1 MKHLGHLFFFSIALC
16 ISMQLNAVTY
26 CAPSAWGY
34 GAGATGGGS
43 ASPTLVKDASG
54 LKNAIAKGSNKVVII
69 TQDITVSGQIS
80 STATN
85 ITIMAVNGAKLI
97 STQQNSDK
105 SGILYLKGSNIIL
118 RNLTFEGPGAYDCD
132 GNDNLCL
139 DGATKVWVDHCDF
152 QDGCDGNF
160 DIKGKSDNISVT
172 WCRFRYLKKP
182 KAGGSGGADD
192 HRFTNLV
199 GSDSSDKPGDGT
211 YNITYGYCW
220 WDEGCKQRM
229 TRCRNASQHFLNCY
243 WNSSVAD
250 YYIGPENADCYIEG
264 CVFDGKPAKS
274 KIFYENYSGKNGAKF
289 INCTSKNGVPSNVS
303 NRTVLTPTYSY
314 TALTAAE
321 AKTAIT
327 NTTCGA
333 GATLTVT
340 EKGAVSS
347 SCDGNND
354 NPTPMVYT
362 VTWNATDNGGTC
374 SIAST
379 KVTEGEAIGTLPTAT
394 RSGYTFNGWYTSAT
408 GGTKIT
414 TATVVTKNV
423 TYYAQF
429 TLISGGENTDTPV
442 TSNLTWNFSTTDFTV
457 LEGAISTNTTVKGLT
472 IVANSSKPVTL
483 ATSEKTINDI
493 TFTHT
498 LKFGGSGN
506 ADYRHLS
513 FDVTGK
519 CTIEVYLISANTSEE
534 RTLNIYS
541 GSFGGTL
548 LTTMPAALTAT
559 KQTYDYTGGASTI
572 TMGSANSGINLY
584 AINLIY
590 PTTGD
595 DNTGDNNPGDEDKPT
610 TPTTPVEGDCCIN
623 LGLGEEPTVANG
635 GIPADFDKVVITA
648 ELAKG
653 TWENGFLNMG
663 GNADIITF
671 DFSAYNS
678 TITAVTFDVTIPN
691 WTSEKNTIAYHWNND
706 ENTTTTVDSK
716 NKQDITLAAPANAK
730 SFTIQRSAGTGTRIS
745 QVCFDLKSSV
755 SNPTGLDN
763 TETKSNAIKVI
774 QNGQILIIRDGK
786 TYNLLGHCIE

>member
-34 GAGATGGGS
+34 GASATGGGS
-43 ASPTLVKDASG
+43 ATPTLVKDASG
-54 LKNAIAKGSNKVVII
+54 LKSAISKGNKVVII
-69 TQDITVSGQIS
+69 TQNITVSSQIS
-80 STATN
+80 SSASN

-97 STQQNSDK
+97 STQQNSSN
-105 SGILYLKGSNIIL
+105 SGIFYLKGSNIIL

-160 DIKGKSDNISVT
+160 DIKGKTDNITVT

-199 GSDSSDKPGDGT
+199 GSDSSDKPSDGT

-250 YYIGPENADCYIEG
+250 YYVGPENADCYFEG
-264 CVFDGKPAKS
+264 CIFDGKPAKN
-274 KIFYENYSGKNGAKF
+274 KIFYENYGGKNGAKF
-289 INCTSKNGVPSNVS
+289 INCTSKNGVPADITKRS
-303 NRTVLTPTYSY
+303 VLTPTYSY

-327 NTTCGA
+327 NSTCGA

-340 EKGAVSS
+340 DKGAVSS

-354 NPTPMVYT
+354 NPG
-362 VTWNATDNGGTC
+362 NNDN
-374 SIAST
+374 
-379 KVTEGEAIGTLPTAT
+379 
-394 RSGYTFNGWYTSAT
+394 T
-408 GGTKIT
+408 G
-414 TATVVTKNV
+414 
-423 TYYAQF
+423 
-429 TLISGGENTDTPV
+429 
-442 TSNLTWNFSTTDFTV
+442 
-457 LEGAISTNTTVKGLT
+457 
-472 IVANSSKPVTL
+472 
-483 ATSEKTINDI
+483 ND
-493 TFTHT
+493 
-498 LKFGGSGN
+498 N
-506 ADYRHLS
+506 
-513 FDVTGK
+513 
-519 CTIEVYLISANTSEE
+519 
-534 RTLNIYS
+534 
-541 GSFGGTL
+541 
-548 LTTMPAALTAT
+548 
-559 KQTYDYTGGASTI
+559 
-572 TMGSANSGINLY
+572 
-584 AINLIY
+584 
-590 PTTGD
+590 TGD
-595 DNTGDNNPGDEDKPT
+595 DNTGNED

-623 LGLGEEPTVANG
+623 LGLGEEPTVANK
-635 GIPADFDKVVITA
+635 GIPADFAQVVVTA

-653 TWENGFLNMG
+653 TWDNGYLNMG

-678 TITAVTFDVTIPN
+678 TIIAVTFDVTIPN
-691 WTSEKNTIAYHWNND
+691 WTSEKNTIAYHWNDNK
-706 ENTTTTVDSK
+706 NSTATIDSK

-745 QVCFDLKSSV
+745 KVCFDLKSAAT
-755 SNPTGLDN
+755 NPTGLDN
-763 TETKSNAIKVI
+763 TEMESNASKVI
-774 QNGQILIIRDGK
+774 RNGQIFIIRDGK
-786 TYNLLGHCIE
+786 TYNIFGHCVE

>member
-43 ASPTLVKDASG
+43 ATPTLVKDASG
-54 LKNAIAKGSNKVVII
+54 LKSNISKGNKVIII
-69 TQDITVSGQIS
+69 TQNITVSSQIS
-80 STATN
+80 SSASN

-97 STQQNSDK
+97 STQQNSSN
-105 SGILYLKGSNIIL
+105 SGIFYLKGSNIIL

-160 DIKGKSDNISVT
+160 DIKGKTDNITVT

-199 GSDSSDKPGDGT
+199 GSDSSDKPSDGT

-250 YYIGPENADCYIEG
+250 YYVGPENADCYFEG
-264 CVFDGKPAKS
+264 CIFEGKPAKN
-274 KIFYENYSGKNGAKF
+274 KIFYENYGGKNGAKF
-289 INCTSKNGVPSNVS
+289 INCTSKNGVPADITK
-303 NRTVLTPTYSY
+303 RTVLTPTYSY

-327 NTTCGA
+327 NSTCGA

-340 EKGAVSS
+340 DKGAVSS

-354 NPTPMVYT
+354 NP
-362 VTWNATDNGGTC
+362 
-374 SIAST
+374 
-379 KVTEGEAIGTLPTAT
+379 
-394 RSGYTFNGWYTSAT
+394 
-408 GGTKIT
+408 
-414 TATVVTKNV
+414 
-423 TYYAQF
+423 
-429 TLISGGENTDTPV
+429 
-442 TSNLTWNFSTTDFTV
+442 
-457 LEGAISTNTTVKGLT
+457 
-472 IVANSSKPVTL
+472 
-483 ATSEKTINDI
+483 
-493 TFTHT
+493 
-498 LKFGGSGN
+498 GN
-506 ADYRHLS
+506 
-513 FDVTGK
+513 
-519 CTIEVYLISANTSEE
+519 N
-534 RTLNIYS
+534 
-541 GSFGGTL
+541 
-548 LTTMPAALTAT
+548 
-559 KQTYDYTGGASTI
+559 
-572 TMGSANSGINLY
+572 
-584 AINLIY
+584 
-590 PTTGD
+590 
-595 DNTGDNNPGDEDKPT
+595 DNTGNDNTGGDNTGGDN

-623 LGLGEEPTVANG
+623 LGLGEEPTVANK
-635 GIPADFDKVVITA
+635 GIPADFAQVVVTA

-653 TWENGFLNMG
+653 TWDNGYLNMG

-678 TITAVTFDVTIPN
+678 TIIAVTFDVTIPK
-691 WTSEKNTIAYHWNND
+691 WDSEHNTIAYHWNDNK
-706 ENTTTTVDSK
+706 NSNATIDSK

-730 SFTIQRSAGTGTRIS
+730 SFTIQRSAGRGTRIS
-745 QVCFDLKSSV
+745 KVCFDLKSAAT
-755 SNPTGLDN
+755 NPTGLDN
-763 TETKSNAIKVI
+763 TEMESNAIKI
-774 QNGQILIIRDGK
+774 IRNGQIFILRDGK
-786 TYNLLGHCIE
+786 TYNILGHCVE